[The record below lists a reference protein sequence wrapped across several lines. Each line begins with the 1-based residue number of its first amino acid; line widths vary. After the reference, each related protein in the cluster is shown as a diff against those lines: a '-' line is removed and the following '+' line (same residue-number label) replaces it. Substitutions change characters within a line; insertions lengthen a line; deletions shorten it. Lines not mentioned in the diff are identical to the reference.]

1 MKMIKN
7 IFQTKLAIKV
17 TMMLLVSH
25 LGYAQQPSFTH
36 RDFRGLDKLV
46 GTWRTEKKN
55 GVLYESWQK
64 NSDDQFDGKSFKI
77 TNADTIVLERVRL
90 AREGTRIVYAVRVD
104 GENDGKETLFYLR
117 EIKDNDYIFEDK
129 EHDFPQRIIYTRNS
143 DGSMLAAVEGS
154 IRDRPRRNEFPMTR
168 AVCAQP

>member
-1 MKMIKN
+1 MIKN

-25 LGYAQQPSFTH
+25 LGYAQQPSFTQKN
-36 RDFRGLDKLV
+36 FRGLDKLV

-129 EHDFPQRIIYTRNS
+129 EHDFPQRVVYNMQSGNTLHAYI
-143 DGSMLAAVEGS
+143 EGEIGGKS
-154 IRDRPRRNEFPMTR
+154 KRSEYNYIRLVTKK
-168 AVCAQP
+168 

>member
-1 MKMIKN
+1 MKMIKG
-7 IFQTKLAIKV
+7 IFQTKLVIKV
-17 TMMLLVSH
+17 TIMLLASH

-117 EIKDNDYIFEDK
+117 EIKGNDYIFEDK
-129 EHDFPQRIIYTRNS
+129 EHDFPQRVVYNMQSGNTLHAYI
-143 DGSMLAAVEGS
+143 EGEIGGKS
-154 IRDRPRRNEFPMTR
+154 KQSEYNYIRLITKK
-168 AVCAQP
+168 